1 MPFSFDSPFQT
12 GSSIWSSQSQW
23 IFTAP
28 PYLLYMRL
36 LGPKKRYLRLLYRC
50 RGCYDTK
57 NDTWGCLIAVEA
69 ATTQKTIPEAALSL
83 WRLIRHKKRYLRLL
97 YRCGGYY
104 DTKKWWWETPAQ
116 FDMGWRLAK
125 NRQKSADGFSR
136 SFASSFAPS
145 MSPLSQC
152 VELKLRWQFCVH
164 TSTCHEIYF

>member
-23 IFTAP
+23 IFMAP

-83 WRLIRHKKRYLRLL
+83 WRLLRH
-97 YRCGGYY
+97 
-104 DTKKWWWETPAQ
+104 KKWWWETPAQ